1 MPKYGAGL
9 GHNTVACISCD
20 SSVSP
25 LGVIERDREHGVA
38 AERQPVAAGRQVDY
52 AAAPRHEL
60 DTGGIVWITMTPL
73 QGMTAL
79 LQAFYDECGDA
90 TAK

>member
-1 MPKYGAGL
+1 MFEAVGP
-9 GHNTVACISCD
+9 V
-20 SSVSP
+20 
-25 LGVIERDREHGVA
+25 GVVEPDREHEVPG
-38 AERQPVAAGRQVDY
+38 ERQPVAAGRQVDY